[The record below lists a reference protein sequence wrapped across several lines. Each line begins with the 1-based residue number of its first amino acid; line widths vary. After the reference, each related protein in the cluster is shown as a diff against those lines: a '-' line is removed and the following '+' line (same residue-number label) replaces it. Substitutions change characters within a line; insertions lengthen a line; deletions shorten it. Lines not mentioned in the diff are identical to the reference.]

1 MNYRY
6 FGITTL
12 IPVESRRIESNGSI
26 NYRAVMLSR
35 ILDVIMRFGHPLMVK
50 VNKPKTKSS
59 KFGEPSEVYQIE
71 FSLPEGDYEIT
82 DIMNALHK
90 TPVCS
95 DITINGKRINWVLVY
110 GENKNFIID
119 QLKIT

>member
-6 FGITTL
+6 FGITTI
-12 IPVESRRIESNGSI
+12 IPVESKRIESNGEI

-35 ILDVIMRFGHPLMVK
+35 ILDVIMRFGHPLMVRVK
-50 VNKPKTKSS
+50 KPKTKST
-59 KFGEPSEVYQIE
+59 KFSEPSEVYQIE
-71 FSLPEGDYEIT
+71 FSLPEGDYDIS
-82 DIMNALHK
+82 DIMNAIHK

-95 DITINGKRINWVLVY
+95 EVYSNGKRINWILVY
-110 GENKNFIID
+110 GNDKNFIID